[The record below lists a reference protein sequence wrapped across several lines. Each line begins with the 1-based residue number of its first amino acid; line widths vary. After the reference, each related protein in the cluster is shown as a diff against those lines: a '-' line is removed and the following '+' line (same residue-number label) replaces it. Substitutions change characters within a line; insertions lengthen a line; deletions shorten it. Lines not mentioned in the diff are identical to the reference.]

1 MDRIGLGWKE
11 LQKHFER
18 LIILD
23 IFGYG
28 QDTEYKDMKAY
39 DLLIQAE
46 SGLCSVTGTK
56 EQAVKVGVSIADLGT
71 GMNAYSAVLRGADR
85 TRKTGQGAHI
95 ELAMFDTVAEWMSVP
110 LPILNMLTNY
120 RSVTGW
126 RIRQSILIDHIRAV
140 MVKYLLQFRVTSSGL
155 SFVIMSFSGTRD

>member
-11 LQKHFER
+11 LQHFER

-71 GMNAYSAVLRGADR
+71 GMNAYSAVLGGANR
-85 TRKTGQGAHI
+85 TRKNWARGA
-95 ELAMFDTVAEWMSVP
+95 
-110 LPILNMLTNY
+110 Y
-120 RSVTGW
+120 RIGNVRYCGRMDVCT
-126 RIRQSILIDHIRAV
+126 ATA
-140 MVKYLLQFRVTSSGL
+140 F
-155 SFVIMSFSGTRD
+155 